1 MRAYTRSLYIHTCRC
16 VLKGLFHSE
25 RGFFRKTPQNTPK
38 NHKKLNP
45 LFSSIYEKSAFF
57 LHFFCNKIWSVQKFV
72 VPLHPLSLKNGARPK
87 RAQEMIFEKMSIHN
101 KIVVQE
107 QKLKI

>member
-1 MRAYTRSLYIHTCRC
+1 
-16 VLKGLFHSE
+16 
-25 RGFFRKTPQNTPK
+25 
-38 NHKKLNP
+38 
-45 LFSSIYEKSAFF
+45 